1 MHKINV
7 AIDGPSGVGKSSV
20 SDRLAQDNQMI
31 HLDTGAM
38 YRCVALALKE
48 NGVSLRDHEAVEHV
62 LNTLKIRFEGSKV
75 FLNGQDVSEKIRT
88 NAISN
93 FTSKVSSLPEVR
105 KKMVALQQEITKDK
119 NYIVD
124 GRDIGTTVLPNAEV
138 KIFLTAS
145 PKARAQRR
153 YDEYMMKGIECDYD
167 TIYQDIVARDYQDSH
182 REISPLCAS
191 EDAYQLDTSDMT
203 INEVV
208 EAIQEIMD
216 KKL

>member
-75 FLNGQDVSEKIRT
+75 FLNINRDLLFLLYTYPPK
-88 NAISN
+88 
-93 FTSKVSSLPEVR
+93 F
-105 KKMVALQQEITKDK
+105 
-119 NYIVD
+119 NYI
-124 GRDIGTTVLPNAEV
+124 I
-138 KIFLTAS
+138 
-145 PKARAQRR
+145 
-153 YDEYMMKGIECDYD
+153 
-167 TIYQDIVARDYQDSH
+167 
-182 REISPLCAS
+182 
-191 EDAYQLDTSDMT
+191 
-203 INEVV
+203 
-208 EAIQEIMD
+208 
-216 KKL
+216 

>member
-124 GRDIGTTVLPNAEV
+124 GRDIGTTVDR
-138 KIFLTAS
+138 KS
-145 PKARAQRR
+145 
-153 YDEYMMKGIECDYD
+153 
-167 TIYQDIVARDYQDSH
+167 
-182 REISPLCAS
+182 
-191 EDAYQLDTSDMT
+191 
-203 INEVV
+203 VV
-208 EAIQEIMD
+208 
-216 KKL
+216 